1 MSVILEV
8 KNLNKDYDK
17 KSTLKNINFHIN
29 EEEIFG
35 LVGES
40 GCGKS
45 TIAKILTGL
54 IEKNSGDIVF
64 KGKKIEYNKRR
75 DFTKIQMVFQ
85 DPNSSLNPMKTIRW
99 ILEEPF
105 KINKVTDKKFI
116 DEKINEML
124 EMANLTKDTLQK
136 YPFEMSG
143 GQKQRIAIILALLSN
158 PELLIA
164 DEAVSSLDLSGQA
177 SILNFFKKLQ
187 AELKLSYLFISH
199 DLRVVY
205 HLCDRI
211 AVMKDGVIV
220 EEGTPHEIYFNCKH
234 EYTKELL
241 KALPSSPDF
250 MRALNK
256 TTAE

>member
-1 MSVILEV
+1 MSLILNV
-8 KNLNKDYDK
+8 KNLNKNYGK
-17 KSTLKNINFHIN
+17 KHILKNINFHIN
-29 EEEIFG
+29 EGEIFG

-45 TIAKILTGL
+45 TIARILTGL
-54 IEKNSGDIVF
+54 TDKTSGEVEI
-64 KGKKIEYNKRR
+64 KKSA
-75 DFTKIQMVFQ
+75 KIQMVFQ
-85 DPNSSLNPMKTIRW
+85 DPDSSLNPMKTIKW

-105 KINKVTDKKFI
+105 ILKKVKDKKYI
-116 DEKINEML
+116 SEKIDEML
-124 EMANLTKDTLQK
+124 EMANLTKDTLNK
-136 YPFEMSG
+136 YPYEMSG

-187 AELKLSYLFISH
+187 KELNLSYLFISH

-205 HLCDRI
+205 HMCDRI

-220 EEGTPHEIYFNCKH
+220 EEGTPQEIYFNCQH
-234 EYTKELL
+234 DYTKELL

-250 MRALNK
+250 MEAIKNI
-256 TTAE
+256 

>member
-1 MSVILEV
+1 MPIVLEV
-8 KNLNKDYDK
+8 KNLNKYYNNK
-17 KSTLKNINFHIN
+17 QILKNINFHVN
-29 EEEIFG
+29 EGEIFG

-45 TIAKILTGL
+45 TTAKILTGL
-54 IEKNSGDIVF
+54 SEKDTGDIIF
-64 KGKKIEYNKRR
+64 KGEKIEYNKNR
-75 DFTKIQMVFQ
+75 DFRKIQMVFQ
-85 DPNSSLNPMKTIRW
+85 DPDSSLNPMKTIKW

-105 KINKVTDKKFI
+105 KINKINDKKYI
-116 DEKINEML
+116 SEKIDEML
-124 EMANLTKDTLQK
+124 EMANLTKDTVNK
-136 YPFEMSG
+136 YPHELSG
-143 GQKQRIAIILALLSN
+143 GQKQRIAIILALLSS

-187 AELKLSYLFISH
+187 SELKLSYIFISH

-205 HLCDRI
+205 HMCDRI

-220 EEGTPHEIYFNCKH
+220 EEGTPQEVYFNCKH

-241 KALPSSPDF
+241 KALPGSSEF
-250 MRALNK
+250 IKAIEKN
-256 TTAE
+256 

>member
-1 MSVILEV
+1 MSLILNV
-8 KNLNKDYDK
+8 KNLNKNYGK
-17 KSTLKNINFHIN
+17 KHILKNINFHIN
-29 EEEIFG
+29 EGEIFG

-45 TIAKILTGL
+45 TIARILTGL
-54 IEKNSGDIVF
+54 TDKTSGEIEI
-64 KGKKIEYNKRR
+64 KKSA
-75 DFTKIQMVFQ
+75 KIQMVFQ
-85 DPNSSLNPMKTIRW
+85 DPDSSLNPMKTIKW

-105 KINKVTDKKFI
+105 ILKKVKDKKYI
-116 DEKINEML
+116 SEKIDEML
-124 EMANLTKDTLQK
+124 EMANLTKDTLNK
-136 YPFEMSG
+136 YPYEMSG

-187 AELKLSYLFISH
+187 KELNLSYLFISH

-205 HLCDRI
+205 HMCDRI

-220 EEGTPHEIYFNCKH
+220 EEGTPQEIYFNCQH
-234 EYTKELL
+234 DYTKELL

-250 MRALNK
+250 METIKNI
-256 TTAE
+256 